1 MVRHAW
7 GVEGNDSDS
16 TMTVTASYASGA
28 KAIKPAFR
36 APWHGGKKAI
46 ITQLHALP
54 AAISACLSCQLC
66 LPPGR

>member
-7 GVEGNDSDS
+7 GLEGHDSDS

-36 APWHGGKKAI
+36 APWHGGKKA
-46 ITQLHALP
+46 TVAQLHALAAVMSAP
-54 AAISACLSCQLC
+54 A
-66 LPPGR
+66 